1 MSESDNSSDAAS
13 SSPLSFE
20 SLWLQYRQQLSS
32 FLHARISHAEDAEDI
47 LQDVL
52 LKSLQALPQ
61 LKSHASIKPWLFQIA
76 NRTLIDFYRS
86 RAQRHE
92 LMQAELWYQR
102 DDDDIQQELA
112 QCLSPFIQQ
121 LPDDMAILLRE
132 VELLGK
138 SQKQL
143 AAEQGISY
151 STLKSRVHK
160 GRQQLRQLFEDCC
173 QFSLDA
179 QGRILDCDP
188 NSDVGSGHHSCD
200 C

>member
-1 MSESDNSSDAAS
+1 MSDPDTPINTTSNSQ
-13 SSPLSFE
+13 PTFE
-20 SLWLQYRQQLSS
+20 SLWFQYRQQLSS
-32 FLHARISHAEDAEDI
+32 FLHARIANADDAEDI
-47 LQDVL
+47 LQEVL
-52 LKSLQALPQ
+52 LKSLQALPT
-61 LKSHASIKPWLFQIA
+61 LKSHTSIKPWLFQIA

-86 RAQRHE
+86 RAKQRA
-92 LMQAELWYQR
+92 LMTEELWYQEQ
-102 DDDDIQQELA
+102 DPDIKQQLA

-121 LPDDMAILLRE
+121 LPEDMAILLRE

-160 GRQQLRQLFEDCC
+160 GRQQLRQLYEDCC
-173 QFSLDA
+173 QFSLDT
-179 QGRILDCDP
+179 QGRILDCDSS
-188 NSDVGSGHHSCD
+188 SDSGSGSNSCD